1 MTQRSEG
8 RSQGRS
14 IEGADVLI
22 TGGTGSFGKTMTDH
36 LLRQAVGRIVIL
48 SRDEAKQHAMRVA
61 YRDPRLEFHVGDIRD
76 PRSVERACAGI
87 DYVFHAAA
95 LKQVPS
101 CEFFPMQ
108 AMWTN
113 VVGSANV
120 IEAAQRKGV
129 KSVVCLST
137 DKAVLPI
144 NAMGMTKAL
153 MEKVA
158 HAAARDEGSTVVS
171 TVRYGNV
178 LYSRGSVVPLF
189 VEQLLDDRPMTI
201 TDPEMTR
208 FLMPLSQAVDLVDFA
223 FLNAEPGDTF
233 IRKAPASTIKD
244 LALGTAAALERE
256 PRIETI
262 GVRHG
267 EKLYE
272 TLATAEELA
281 RSEDMGDYY
290 RLRMDGRNLNYDEY
304 YSEGEAPESR
314 PEDYHSHNTDR
325 LEADEVARLL
335 ATLPEI
341 RAIKAGT

>member
-1 MTQRSEG
+1 MDTRTVEG
-8 RSQGRS
+8 S
-14 IEGADVLI
+14 DVLI

-36 LLRQAVGRIVIL
+36 LLASDVGRIVIL

-61 YRDPRLEFHVGDIRD
+61 YRDTRLEFHVGDIRD
-76 PRSVERACAGI
+76 PRSVERACEGV
-87 DYVFHAAA
+87 DFVFHAAA

-158 HAAARDEGSTVVS
+158 HAAARSDNPTVVS

-189 VEQLLDDRPMTI
+189 VDQVLAGRPMTL
-201 TDPEMTR
+201 TDPDMTR
-208 FLMPLSQAVDLVDFA
+208 FLMPLRQAVDLVDFA

-233 IRKAPASTIKD
+233 VRKAPASTIRD
-244 LALGTAAALERE
+244 LALGTAAVLDRE
-256 PRIETI
+256 PQIETI

-267 EKLYE
+267 EKLFE
-272 TLATAEELA
+272 TLATGEELSRA
-281 RSEDMGDYY
+281 EDLGDYF

-304 YSEGEAPESR
+304 YSEGDAPETR
-314 PEDYHSHNTDR
+314 PEDYHSHNTER
-325 LEADEVARLL
+325 LDADGVAELL

-341 RAIKAGT
+341 QAIRDEA

>member
-1 MTQRSEG
+1 MDTRTVEG
-8 RSQGRS
+8 S
-14 IEGADVLI
+14 DVLI

-36 LLRQAVGRIVIL
+36 LLASNVGRIVIL

-61 YRDPRLEFHVGDIRD
+61 YRDTRLEFHVGDIRD
-76 PRSVERACAGI
+76 PRSVERACEGV
-87 DYVFHAAA
+87 DFVFHAAA

-158 HAAARDEGSTVVS
+158 HAAARSDNPTVVS

-189 VEQLLDDRPMTI
+189 VDQVLAGRPMTL
-201 TDPEMTR
+201 TDPDMTR
-208 FLMPLSQAVDLVDFA
+208 FLMPLRQAVDLVDFA

-233 IRKAPASTIKD
+233 VRKAPASTIRD
-244 LALGTAAALERE
+244 LALGTAAVLDRE
-256 PRIETI
+256 PQIETI

-267 EKLYE
+267 EKLFE
-272 TLATAEELA
+272 TLATGEELSRA
-281 RSEDMGDYY
+281 EDLGDYF

-304 YSEGEAPESR
+304 YSEGDAPETR
-314 PEDYHSHNTDR
+314 PEDYHSHNTER
-325 LEADEVARLL
+325 LDADGVAELL

-341 RAIKAGT
+341 QAIRDEA